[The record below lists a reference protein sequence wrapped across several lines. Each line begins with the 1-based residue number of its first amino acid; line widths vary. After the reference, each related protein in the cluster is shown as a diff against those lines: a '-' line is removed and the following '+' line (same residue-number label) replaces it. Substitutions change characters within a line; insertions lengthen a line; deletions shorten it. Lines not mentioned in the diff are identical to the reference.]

1 MREGSLMLIGI
12 LISAIVLASIFRIM
26 NSTFLETIVIISVI
40 YILGIHAYMK
50 QFSAE
55 EPLWAVAMLMGI
67 FCAIIGAI
75 IGFLFV
81 ENYLKIRN
89 KRNGD

>member
-1 MREGSLMLIGI
+1 MLIGI

-26 NSTFLETIVIISVI
+26 NSTFLETVVIISVI

-50 QFSAE
+50 QFSAK
-55 EPLWAVAMLMGI
+55 EPLWVVAMLMGI

-75 IGFLFV
+75 IGFLIV